1 MGVQNR
7 VWSVGGVE
15 TWGSPLIDVQ
25 GEGEGLHTRE
35 VVVEDHHYVSVT
47 LIVGVQDA
55 DHSIDVTGH
64 MVIR

>member
-1 MGVQNR
+1 MQ
-7 VWSVGGVE
+7 GG
-15 TWGSPLIDVQ
+15 
-25 GEGEGLHTRE
+25 GEGLHTRE

>member
-7 VWSVGGVE
+7 VWSVGGVG

-25 GEGEGLHTRE
+25 GGWEWLHTRE
-35 VVVEDHHYVSVT
+35 VVLEDHHFVSVA

-55 DHSIDVTGH
+55 DHSIDITGH

>member
-25 GEGEGLHTRE
+25 GGGEGFAHEGGGR
-35 VVVEDHHYVSVT
+35 
-47 LIVGVQDA
+47 
-55 DHSIDVTGH
+55 
-64 MVIR
+64 